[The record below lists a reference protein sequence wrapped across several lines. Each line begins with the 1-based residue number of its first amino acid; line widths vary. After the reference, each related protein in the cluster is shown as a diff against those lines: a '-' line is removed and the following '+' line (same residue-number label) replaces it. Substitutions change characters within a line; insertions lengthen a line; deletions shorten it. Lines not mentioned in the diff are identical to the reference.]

1 MLNGVLL
8 FVGKCFAG
16 SGDLQRHVRSHTGER
31 PYVCETCGKG
41 FTRTA
46 VLRRHR
52 KSHCTSPTH
61 ADTCAASSHT
71 ETDPTHSHTQL
82 HTVATTQSQHSPHS
96 NNPSELCGLPHPASA
111 PVPPENSSQAPSCH
125 DNTST
130 TFFSSHTTTSLPDLR
145 SSIPHH
151 FISKPLPLNSKAP
164 PQSLRSALHSD
175 SSFSWD
181 SQ

>member
-1 MLNGVLL
+1 MFL
-8 FVGKCFAG
+8 GKCFAG

-52 KSHCTSPTH
+52 NSHCNSPTH
-61 ADTCAASSHT
+61 ADVRDAPSHN

-82 HTVATTQSQHSPHS
+82 HTVTTTQTQHSPHS
-96 NNPSELCGLPHPASA
+96 NNPSELCALPHPASA
-111 PVPPENSSQAPSCH
+111 PPPPESSSQASPCH

-130 TFFSSHTTTSLPDLR
+130 TFFSSHSSTTTTTDSLPDLR

-151 FISKPLPLNSKAP
+151 FVSKPLPLNSKAP
-164 PQSLRSALHSD
+164 PHSLRSALHSD
-175 SSFSWD
+175 SSFNWD